1 MAKEGM
7 LMGDEY
13 MVSPAKAAAVA
24 VVLVAHRP
32 LATAIKAVSEHVFG
46 EPVDLLA
53 IDVSPG
59 ACAADSTQGLVEQ
72 LLNANRGAGV
82 LLLTDLPGASPAN
95 ICQDASQQLRDRN
108 VPCLTVTGL
117 NASMVLRVL
126 NYRSQ
131 NLDALCQHAIAGGTQ
146 TVKQI
151 D

>member
-1 MAKEGM
+1 MAKEAFF
-7 LMGDEY
+7 MGDAN
-13 MVSPAKAAAVA
+13 VVNPAKAAAVA
-24 VVLVAHRP
+24 VVLVAHAP
-32 LATAIKAVSEHVFG
+32 LGSALKAVSEHVFG
-46 EPVDLLA
+46 EPVDLLV
-53 IDVSPG
+53 IDMAPG
-59 ACAADSTQGLVEQ
+59 ACAADSTHGLVEQ

-95 ICQDASQQLRDRN
+95 ICQDASQQLRERN
-108 VPCLTVTGL
+108 IPCLIVTGL

-131 NLDALCQHAIAGGTQ
+131 NLDTLCQHAIAGGTQ